1 MCESACWGGLM
12 YGLPNVGNPHSQNSD
27 VHAYEY
33 KFGRSYLDT
42 LATLCWDPLIRK
54 KHHVLTGTPLLQDQ
68 IDQNND
74 CLNMTHIW

>member
-1 MCESACWGGLM
+1 M

-42 LATLCWDPLIRK
+42 LATLC
-54 KHHVLTGTPLLQDQ
+54 
-68 IDQNND
+68 
-74 CLNMTHIW
+74 